1 MSRPNKSVKS
11 SGKSRRQGTNPRTSQ
26 PTNQGPDSRTSTT
39 SVRGTTSTPTV
50 GQEETAT
57 TLADLLAVAFTP
69 QASRVTN
76 LQEAGSE
83 TTTPEPWTIA
93 SPRRNRTR
101 DSLSPSAL
109 ELDSALD
116 TYSPG
121 NISIPA
127 GSGSL
132 VLNASIPEINAGVI
146 PLTPSHLPQR
156 ATIWSPAHNKFVTV
170 TITTSDTN
178 PDTQE
183 SANTDDQ
190 ETLEATTEDQ
200 AAAEDLS
207 SEEEEE
213 KSEEQGTSE
222 IDSHEQTLS
231 TLNITPTDISDAYVQ
246 EQISEARYRNLD
258 DPNPTTEYRS
268 RATGLPEPSQAAPRN
283 WQRQTRTELASLPT
297 FQRRVP
303 SEANVPYVFRYQR
316 QENVETNESTTSAAS
331 DRTSETQRDPSR
343 NPQ

>member
-57 TLADLLAVAFTP
+57 TLADLLAVALTP

-116 TYSPG
+116 TDSPG

-132 VLNASIPEINAGVI
+132 VLNVSIPEINAGVI

-156 ATIWSPAHNKFVTV
+156 ATLWSPTHNKFVTV

-190 ETLEATTEDQ
+190 ETLEATTEEQ

-231 TLNITPTDISDAYVQ
+231 TLNIAPTDISNAYVQ
-246 EQISEARYRNLD
+246 EQISEVRYRNLND
-258 DPNPTTEYRS
+258 TNPPTEYRS
-268 RATGLPEPSQAAPRN
+268 RVTGLPEPLQAAPRN

>member
-57 TLADLLAVAFTP
+57 TLADLLAVALTP

-116 TYSPG
+116 TDSPG

-132 VLNASIPEINAGVI
+132 VLNVSIPEINAGVI

-156 ATIWSPAHNKFVTV
+156 ATLWSPTHNKFVTV

-183 SANTDDQ
+183 SANTDEQ
-190 ETLEATTEDQ
+190 ETLEATTEEQ

-231 TLNITPTDISDAYVQ
+231 TLNIAPTDISNAYVQ
-246 EQISEARYRNLD
+246 EQISEVRYRNLND
-258 DPNPTTEYRS
+258 TNPPTEYRS
-268 RATGLPEPSQAAPRN
+268 RVTGLPEPLQAAPRN